1 MKNLFTVILLA
12 LVALT
17 GQAKM
22 KDVVWEQP
30 TAFMGA
36 SNSTFEI
43 TKVELKET
51 ETVLHVTAIYRPG
64 RWIRFAKESFVQTPD
79 GKKYAFTGGAKTN
92 EKESDLQPDSLF
104 RIPESGIAHL
114 ALHFKPVPQDTKMLD
129 FSEGDRS
136 TRRTRRCLQPKSTR
150 VLPPSR

>member
-1 MKNLFTVILLA
+1 MYLCRRNMKNDMKNLFTVILLA

-51 ETVLHVTAIYRPG
+51 ETVLHVTAICLYGWCKDQRERVRPAA
-64 RWIRFAKESFVQTPD
+64 RLAVPD
-79 GKKYAFTGGAKTN
+79 T
-92 EKESDLQPDSLF
+92 
-104 RIPESGIAHL
+104 
-114 ALHFKPVPQDTKMLD
+114 
-129 FSEGDRS
+129 
-136 TRRTRRCLQPKSTR
+136 
-150 VLPPSR
+150 

>member
-1 MKNLFTVILLA
+1 MKNDMKNLFTVILLA

-64 RWIRFAKESFVQTPD
+64 RWIRFAKE
-79 GKKYAFTGGAKTN
+79 
-92 EKESDLQPDSLF
+92 
-104 RIPESGIAHL
+104 
-114 ALHFKPVPQDTKMLD
+114 
-129 FSEGDRS
+129 
-136 TRRTRRCLQPKSTR
+136 
-150 VLPPSR
+150 